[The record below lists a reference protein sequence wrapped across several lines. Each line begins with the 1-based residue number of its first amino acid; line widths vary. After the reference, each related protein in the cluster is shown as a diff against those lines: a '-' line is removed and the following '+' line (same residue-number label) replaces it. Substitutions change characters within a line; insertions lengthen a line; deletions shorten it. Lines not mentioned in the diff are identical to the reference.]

1 MKLSQL
7 AAKPKLIQIILD
19 DEDIR
24 KQYSDALEFYVYDR
38 QDMDTFIKLATLDSK
53 DFSKLSELI
62 NSLILDESGSP
73 IVKDGMILPS
83 DILIKAIQRVVETLG
98 KHQKPILTKST
109 IG

>member
-7 AAKPKLIQIILD
+7 AAKPQLIQIILD

-24 KQYSDALEFYVYDR
+24 KQYGDALEFYVYDR

-53 DFSKLSELI
+53 DFSKLTDLI
-62 NSLILDESGSP
+62 NSLILDEQGSP

-98 KHQKPILTKST
+98 KHQKPILAKSI